1 MDHPQIEKQENLIS
15 NTQVNYYIFR
25 NTLLVL
31 ILLAFNSMP
40 FGRVIGLQ
48 LLRHYFVE
56 NVLYSVIVS
65 ITEVLLLLL

>member
-40 FGRVIGLQ
+40 FGRVIGL
-48 LLRHYFVE
+48 
-56 NVLYSVIVS
+56 
-65 ITEVLLLLL
+65 

>member
-15 NTQVNYYIFR
+15 NNQVNYYIFR

-48 LLRHYFVE
+48 LLRH
-56 NVLYSVIVS
+56 
-65 ITEVLLLLL
+65 